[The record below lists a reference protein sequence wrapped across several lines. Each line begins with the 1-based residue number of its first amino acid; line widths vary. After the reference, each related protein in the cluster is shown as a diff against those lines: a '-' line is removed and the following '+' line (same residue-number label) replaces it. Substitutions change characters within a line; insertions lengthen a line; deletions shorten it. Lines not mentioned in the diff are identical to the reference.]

1 MTKNKKRGLRIFVSA
16 LIIILSLLFLQRLL
30 TPKYVDGV
38 VEGAFIKEFY
48 DEEHK
53 EDLNLIFIGDCEVY
67 SNFSPVTLW
76 QEYGINS
83 YIRGSADQ
91 YVWQSYYI
99 LEDTLKYVKPEAVVF
114 NVLSLR
120 NEQPKR
126 EEYNRMSLEGLRW
139 SGTKVKAIFASM
151 MEDEHF
157 LDYVF
162 PILRYHSRWND
173 IKDTDLE
180 FFHNSMPVSYNGFY
194 MKTAVR
200 PPQDVPEG
208 KPLNNY
214 NFSEKAW
221 SYLDKIR
228 SLCEENGIELIL
240 VKAPSLYPYWYD
252 EYEQQVEDY
261 AEKHELMY
269 INFLEHRDEIGLDYE
284 TDTFDG
290 GLHLNVSGAE
300 KLSRWFG
307 NILSEKGLSDLRG
320 RADLQSIWDEEIAR
334 YELEKTGRVIDK

>member
-1 MTKNKKRGLRIFVSA
+1 MKKNKKRGLRIFVSA

-30 TPKYVDGV
+30 TPKYVDDV

-48 DEEHK
+48 NEEHK

-120 NEQPKR
+120 NEEPKR
-126 EEYNRMSLEGLRW
+126 EAYNRMSLEGLKW
-139 SGTKVKAIFASM
+139 SGTKINAIRDSM
-151 MEDEHF
+151 TEDENF

-162 PILRYHSRWND
+162 PILRYHSRWSD
-173 IKDTDLE
+173 IKSTDFE
-180 FFHNSMPVSYNGFY
+180 FFFHSKPVSYNGFY
-194 MKTAVR
+194 MKTDVR

-208 KPLNNY
+208 QPLNNY
-214 NFSEKAW
+214 NFGERAW
-221 SYLDKIR
+221 HYLDKIR
-228 SLCEENGIELIL
+228 TLCEDNGIELIL
-240 VKAPSLYPYWYD
+240 IKAPSLYPYWYD
-252 EYEQQVEDY
+252 EYEEQVENY
-261 AEKHELMY
+261 ANEHELMY
-269 INFLEHRDEIGLDYE
+269 INFLEHKDEIGLDYD

-290 GLHLNVSGAE
+290 GLHLNVYGAE

-307 NILSEKGLSDLRG
+307 NILSEEGLSDLRD
-320 RADLQSIWDEEIAR
+320 RENLQRMWDEKISR
-334 YELEKTGRVIDK
+334 YEAEKAEQSD

>member
-1 MTKNKKRGLRIFVSA
+1 MTKNRKKGLRIFVSV

-30 TPKYVDGV
+30 TPKYVDDV

-48 DEEHK
+48 NEEHK

-120 NEQPKR
+120 NEEPKR
-126 EEYNRMSLEGLRW
+126 EAYNRMSLEGLKW
-139 SGTKVKAIFASM
+139 SKTKVNAIKDSM

-173 IKDTDLE
+173 IKSTDFE
-180 FFHNSMPVSYNGFY
+180 FFFHSKPVSHNGFY
-194 MKTAVR
+194 LKTAVR

-214 NFSEKAW
+214 DFSDKAW
-221 SYLDKIR
+221 SYLDRIR
-228 SLCEENGIELIL
+228 TLCEENGIELIL
-240 VKAPSLYPYWYD
+240 VKAPSLYPHWY
-252 EYEQQVEDY
+252 EQYEQQVEDY
-261 AEKHELMY
+261 AEKNNLMY
-269 INFLEHRDEIGLDYE
+269 INFLEHKDEIGLDYN

-300 KLSRWFG
+300 KLSHWFG
-307 NILSEKGLSDLRG
+307 NILSEHGISDLRD
-320 RADLQSIWDEEIAR
+320 RADLQSMWDEKIAR
-334 YELEKTGRVIDK
+334 YESEKTEQSD

>member
-1 MTKNKKRGLRIFVSA
+1 MTKTKKRGLRIFVSA

-30 TPKYVDGV
+30 TPKYVDDV

-48 DEEHK
+48 NEEHK
-53 EDLNLIFIGDCEVY
+53 QDLNLIFIGDCEVY

-126 EEYNRMSLEGLRW
+126 EAYNRMSLEGLKW
-139 SGTKVKAIFASM
+139 SGTKIRAIQDSM

-162 PILRYHSRWND
+162 PILRYHSRWSD
-173 IKDTDLE
+173 IKSTDFR
-180 FFHNSMPVSYNGFY
+180 FFFRSKPVTYNGFY
-194 MKTAVR
+194 LKTDVR

-208 KPLNNY
+208 KPLSNY
-214 NFSEKAW
+214 EFSEKAW
-221 SYLDKIR
+221 SYLDGIR

-252 EYEQQVEDY
+252 EYEQQVEAY
-261 AEKHELMY
+261 ANEHQLTY
-269 INFLEHRDEIGLDYE
+269 INFLEHRDEIGLDYNS
-284 TDTFDG
+284 DTFDG

-307 NILSEKGLSDLRG
+307 NILSENGLSDLRD
-320 RADLQSIWDEEIAR
+320 REYLSQMWDEEISR
-334 YELEKTGRVIDK
+334 YEQKKAEQSD